1 MTDDLARAIYHVLD
15 PRPLRANETDL
26 YVDLDDVRGSAGIAQ
41 RLANKIRLSNRPTC
55 QVVAGHRGSGKSTE
69 LRRVQYDLQ
78 SGDPR
83 IFVVYCEA
91 DEDIDRNDVDFPEVL
106 IAVVKQMA
114 GQLKP
119 VGVELKPGYF
129 KDRFDRLKHLL
140 TSEIDLDKVGIETA
154 LVSLS
159 ATIKSSP
166 DARIEIRKLLEPD
179 TSNWLY
185 AANDLIGKAKLELGK
200 KGYGDLVIMVDDLDK
215 MVHRPLPEGGCCT
228 SEHLFVHREAQ
239 LTAFDCHMVYTMP
252 IALAYSGQE
261 RVIANLYG
269 GNVPVIP
276 MTKVATCPPE
286 ARPHEAGI
294 QKFRDLISCRLMKAG
309 AAERDLFESD
319 ALRDEVIRLS
329 GGQPR
334 EMLLLMR
341 EAMVGGGIP
350 IKPAALKRVVDE
362 HRRAYAR
369 QLRAEHLPVIES
381 VRASGTI
388 ERTKDNEQA
397 VRELLDSRAILQYVN
412 DEEWYGLNPLLPPPR
427 PQ

>member
-15 PRPLRANETDL
+15 PRPLRAYETDL

-228 SEHLFVHREAQ
+228 SEHL
-239 LTAFDCHMVYTMP
+239 
-252 IALAYSGQE
+252 
-261 RVIANLYG
+261 
-269 GNVPVIP
+269 
-276 MTKVATCPPE
+276 
-286 ARPHEAGI
+286 
-294 QKFRDLISCRLMKAG
+294 
-309 AAERDLFESD
+309 
-319 ALRDEVIRLS
+319 
-329 GGQPR
+329 
-334 EMLLLMR
+334 
-341 EAMVGGGIP
+341 
-350 IKPAALKRVVDE
+350 
-362 HRRAYAR
+362 
-369 QLRAEHLPVIES
+369 
-381 VRASGTI
+381 
-388 ERTKDNEQA
+388 
-397 VRELLDSRAILQYVN
+397 
-412 DEEWYGLNPLLPPPR
+412 
-427 PQ
+427 